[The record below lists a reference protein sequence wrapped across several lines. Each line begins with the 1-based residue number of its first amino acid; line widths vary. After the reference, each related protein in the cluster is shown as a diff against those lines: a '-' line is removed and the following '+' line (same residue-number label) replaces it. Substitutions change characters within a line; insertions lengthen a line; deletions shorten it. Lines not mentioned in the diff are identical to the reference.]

1 VLLAPIEDVLVLD
14 VGSMQFTSQQSF
26 HPEGGLAS
34 LMSMRPEMARSDPE
48 NKLSKNIQKDNKKQ
62 NHDQFVRSLR

>member
-34 LMSMRPEMARSDPE
+34 WHRQCGQRWPGLTRRTNYPKISKKITK
-48 NKLSKNIQKDNKKQ
+48 NKIMTNL
-62 NHDQFVRSLR
+62 FVR